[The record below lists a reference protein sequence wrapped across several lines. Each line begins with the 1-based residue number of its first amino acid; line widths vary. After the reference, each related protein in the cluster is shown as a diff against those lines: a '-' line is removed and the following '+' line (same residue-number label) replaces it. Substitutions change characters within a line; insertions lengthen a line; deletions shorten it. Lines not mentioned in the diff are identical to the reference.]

1 MSNILNSIYQ
11 ILSSAH
17 QRLEMEDDEKKN
29 EFPGDFVPE
38 IRIVWE
44 TCGKSEK
51 VKGMSLL
58 S

>member
-1 MSNILNSIYQ
+1 M
-11 ILSSAH
+11 SSAH